1 MSIDELG
8 WFTINILIPIFLPLF
23 GVLPFK
29 ILPLPIENEIRL
41 ISLVKDGQWCWTS
54 ICIGVSSLYELWDA
68 NSRGLMLPDFAG
80 INLFFIIALL
90 IFSVGFAS
98 GGAVFKKQSVWILAL
113 YMNGPLT
120 IKL

>member
-1 MSIDELG
+1 
-8 WFTINILIPIFLPLF
+8 
-23 GVLPFK
+23 
-29 ILPLPIENEIRL
+29 
-41 ISLVKDGQWCWTS
+41 
-54 ICIGVSSLYELWDA
+54 
-68 NSRGLMLPDFAG
+68 MLPDFAG